1 MNGSLFQKER
11 NNEIQHQPSAGIQ
24 QLAQHNDTGPK
35 PASVTGAGWGK
46 GGDIR
51 AARAMLDKFEAGNNT
66 RRKRK

>member
-1 MNGSLFQKER
+1 MEVYFKKR
-11 NNEIQHQPSAGIQ
+11 EIMKFSTNHRQHGIQ

-51 AARAMLDKFEAGNNT
+51 AAREMLDKFEAGNNT